1 MLKNGCL
8 VFLCQYYLHRAKVFL
23 PFQNGVKGEQSNRGW
38 HIGSN
43 FLTIEGVN
51 SLVGTDYKIAPDHIE
66 IGSFISLAA
75 TLKSEIRILDGG
87 LADLGLILPTFRK
100 LGIVVEKQGTD
111 LLVKKKQE
119 MAVLYDDRDLIPKI
133 DDAPW
138 PGFPADL
145 ISIMVVTASQCR
157 GNLLIFEKLF
167 ESRLFWVDKLISMG
181 AQIVLCDP
189 HRALIS
195 GPTRLHGETLTS
207 PDIRAGM
214 ALLIAALCAKGESQ
228 IFNIQ
233 QIDRGYEKI
242 EQRLQSLGAKIE
254 RHNI

>member
-1 MLKNGCL
+1 MG
-8 VFLCQYYLHRAKVFL
+8 AKIE
-23 PFQNGVKGEQSNRGW
+23 G
-38 HIGSN
+38 IGSN

-138 PGFPADL
+138 PAD
-145 ISIMVVTASQCR
+145 
-157 GNLLIFEKLF
+157 F
-167 ESRLFWVDKLISMG
+167 
-181 AQIVLCDP
+181 
-189 HRALIS
+189 
-195 GPTRLHGETLTS
+195 
-207 PDIRAGM
+207 
-214 ALLIAALCAKGESQ
+214 
-228 IFNIQ
+228 
-233 QIDRGYEKI
+233 
-242 EQRLQSLGAKIE
+242 QRI
-254 RHNI
+254 